1 MNLFNGKVVRKGDGL
16 AFSGKAVE
24 FFLPA
29 ALGKAVRMKKI
40 ALNENVSLGVRL
52 EDTCLSG
59 RQEPGN
65 IQVQGEIIGLETRAS
80 DTLVTARVGDEK
92 VRVIA
97 SAKFPLRFGQI
108 VSIAFSLSSVF
119 LV

>member
-1 MNLFNGKVVRKGDGL
+1 MNLFNGKIVRKGDGL
-16 AFSGKAVE
+16 AFSAKEME

-40 ALNENVSLGVRL
+40 AINENISLGVRL
-52 EDTCLSG
+52 EDTCLNG
-59 RQEPGN
+59 GQGLGD
-65 IQVQGEIIGLETRAS
+65 IHLQGEIIGLEKRAS
-80 DTLVTARVGDEK
+80 DTLVTTRVGDEK

-97 SAKFPLRFGQI
+97 NSKFPLRFGQI
-108 VSIAFSLSSVF
+108 VSIAFSLGSVF